1 MGKIYTIPLSLPYL
15 STLSLGLIERFD
27 ETTRP
32 YVTVLMPSE
41 RATFSLTSIFKK
53 QFGSHTLPKIQTLSA
68 FCGLDMPTL
77 SNLERSHFVIESLKK
92 CFHHLKLDQLQS
104 MAQEITQQWDEITL
118 SGKTY
123 EDVLNLNYSTPEQE
137 IFKII
142 TQGYLHYQKAQ
153 SKIDEQQKNMMGLH
167 HMPAISSP
175 TLLTA
180 TTATVP
186 AVRAFS
192 KKLLDCDQGI
202 IVLPGLEDPQKIY
215 SPVHPL
221 HTQSLWMQDIEY
233 TQPFDIWATHSKP
246 TLFLDTLFDDS
257 ATQAIHTHITDFD
270 CTSPLEEAT
279 LVSLFVRH
287 HLNKNQTVAIVCNDH
302 KLSHMIQNQ
311 LSTYNFLA
319 NQPLAQK
326 LQLSVCGKFFLHYL
340 AYLQKG
346 DLKSGLSFLKH
357 PLFLKGA
364 DRVKHLH
371 ALFDFEKNIVY
382 EDKKTRVIF
391 LNKFKDLPPF
401 NVSDKHPPKVWI
413 TQAIDYLNRVSHQTA
428 FQDTDGKAL
437 FDFLESIATLSFQK
451 QTQKEWIQW
460 IHAYMNFAPYVQA
473 GENLHQNVILIGT
486 LEARN
491 ITSDVVIVCNLNED
505 QWPSVQKPSLWL
517 TQQSRN
523 LLSLPKVERKIG
535 LSAYDFATCLKADHV
550 YLTRS
555 VKVDGVQTHP
565 NRWLQRIRFKT
576 TSSNTTTKSF
586 FEHILSRFTAPSV
599 PVMMQENQ
607 LPSPLKKLEKLS
619 ISAIELLNKDP
630 YAFYLRYILKL
641 EEINPWY
648 LGFSPAH
655 LGQLV
660 HKILEKIDFNKPFM
674 MPTID
679 VMPAHRAV
687 FIRHQIE
694 QILCFVYENIDLS
707 YDIVREEKIS
717 FTLRDGTLIYGIAD
731 RIDYK
736 DGIPVRLIDYKTG
749 TPPLFSSIK
758 KGASLQM
765 PLLAAMLTQNN
776 YANESIEYWHLKGY
790 KNQSKIIPLPLTQ
803 DIIDQAVSI
812 TQQLIEHF
820 YGHGGCFSASYTC
833 TGNAPF

>member
-1 MGKIYTIPLSLPYL
+1 MGKLYTIPLSMPYL

-27 ETTRP
+27 EATRP

-41 RATFSLTSIFKK
+41 RATFSLTNVFKK
-53 QFGSHTLPKIQTLSA
+53 QFGSHTLPKIQTLSDFCA
-68 FCGLDMPTL
+68 FDQPTL
-77 SNLERSHFVIESLKK
+77 SNLERWHFVIESLKK
-92 CFHHLKLDQLQS
+92 CFQHLKLDQLQS

-123 EDVLNLNYSTPEQE
+123 EDVLNLHHATPEQE

-153 SKIDEQQKNMMGLH
+153 GKVDDQQKNMMALH
-167 HMPAISSP
+167 QMPAISYP

-192 KKLLDCDQGI
+192 KKLLNCDLGI
-202 IVLPGLEDPQKIY
+202 VVLPGLEDPQKTY

-233 TQPFDIWATHSKP
+233 TQPLDVWATHSKP
-246 TLFLDTLFDDS
+246 IRFLDTLFDNS
-257 ATQAIHTHITDFD
+257 TAQETHDHIADFD
-270 CTSPLEEAT
+270 CASPLEEAT
-279 LVSLFVRH
+279 LVSLLVRH
-287 HLNKNQTVAIVCNDH
+287 HVEKNQTVAIVCNDH

-311 LSTYNFLA
+311 LSTYHFLA

-326 LQLSVCGKFFLHYL
+326 LQLTVCGKFFLHYL
-340 AYLQKG
+340 AYLQKA
-346 DLKSGLSFLKH
+346 DLKSGISFLKH
-357 PLFLKGA
+357 PLFLKGI
-364 DRVKHLH
+364 DRGQHLH
-371 ALFDFEKNIVY
+371 AIFDFEKNIAY
-382 EDKKTRVIF
+382 EDKKTRDAF
-391 LNKFKDLPPF
+391 LNKFKDLPDLRP
-401 NVSDKHPPKVWI
+401 SDKHPPKVWI

-437 FDFLESIATLSFQK
+437 FDFLESISTLSFQK
-451 QTQKEWIQW
+451 QTRQEWIQW
-460 IHAYMNFAPYVQA
+460 INAYMNFAPYVQA

-505 QWPSVQKPSLWL
+505 QWPSLQKPSLWL
-517 TQQSRN
+517 TPQSRN
-523 LLSLPKVERKIG
+523 LLSLPEAERKIG
-535 LSAYDFATCLKADHV
+535 LAAYDFATCLKADHV
-550 YLTRS
+550 YLARS
-555 VKVDGVQTHP
+555 IKVDGVQTHP

-576 TSSNTTTKSF
+576 TSKNTTTKPF
-586 FEHILSRFTAPSV
+586 FAHVLAHFNAPSV
-599 PVMMQENQ
+599 PVLTQENQ
-607 LPSPLKKLEKLS
+607 LPSPLKKAEKFS

-660 HKILEKIDFNKPFM
+660 HKILEKIDFNKPFVI
-674 MPTID
+674 PTID
-679 VMPAHRAV
+679 VMPAHRAI

-694 QILCFVYENIDLS
+694 QILSFVYENIDLS
-707 YDIVREEKIS
+707 YDLLREEKIS
-717 FTLRDGTLIYGIAD
+717 FTLCDGTLIYGIAD
-731 RIDYK
+731 RIDCK

-749 TPPLFSSIK
+749 TPPPFKMIK
-758 KGASLQM
+758 NGSSLQM
-765 PLLAAMLTQNN
+765 PLLAAMLTHNN

-812 TQQLIEHF
+812 TQQLIDYFFKIEGEA
-820 YGHGGCFSASYTC
+820 YQTLK
-833 TGNAPF
+833 